1 MVKCVGCKDACV
13 MLSIVV
19 LWGAYSS
26 MHSGDIC
33 VMWTCCS

>member
-13 MLSIVV
+13 MLTVVV

-26 MHSGDIC
+26 IC
-33 VMWTCCS
+33 TMVIFV